1 MTKKG
6 EVDKSRFKEVREF
19 LSGEKEETPIKKKVF
34 QDKVTGQVSLRL
46 PKDVCLSKGI
56 EKDSEFEIILNPKEK
71 TWEQLKNE
79 DLIIRLIKK
88 K

>member
-1 MTKKG
+1 MAKK
-6 EVDKSRFKEVREF
+6 ETENSRFKEVREF

-46 PKDVCLSKGI
+46 PKDICLSKKI
-56 EKDSEFEIILNPKEK
+56 DKNSEFEIILNPKEE
-71 TWEQLKNE
+71 TWEQLKKEN
-79 DLIIRLIKK
+79 LIIRLIKK